1 VREIRA
7 ACDEHGALLILDEV
21 QTGMGRTGTLWAYER
36 YGILPDVMTLAKG
49 LGGGLPIGALV
60 TAPDHADVFAPGDHG
75 STFAGNPLVSA
86 AANAALDVIDDPAF
100 LEAVRE
106 RGTMLMEGVRELP
119 GVSDVRGAG
128 LMVAAEL
135 ETDAPALVK
144 RALFEQRL
152 VLNATGPRT
161 LRFLPPLVVTEAEI
175 AEALGAL
182 RALLS
187 G

>member
-1 VREIRA
+1 
-7 ACDEHGALLILDEV
+7 
-21 QTGMGRTGTLWAYER
+21 MGRTGTLWAYEG
-36 YGILPDVMTLAKG
+36 YGIVPDVMTLAKG

-60 TAPDHADVFAPGDHG
+60 TTPEHADVFAPGDHG
-75 STFAGNPLVSA
+75 STFAGNPLVTA

-100 LEAVRE
+100 LEKVRE
-106 RGTMLMEGVRELP
+106 RGTLLIEGVRELP

-135 ETDAPALVK
+135 DTDAPALVK

-161 LRFLPPLVVTEAEI
+161 LRFLPPLVVSEAEI
-175 AEALGAL
+175 ADALGRL
-182 RALLS
+182 RGLL
-187 G
+187 